1 MEYLNELTCDEMEM
15 LSPAERLMLLGIDPF
30 AFFHKKRIMDID
42 EDEYNDDFDDD
53 SSGVDEEYYEDYDKD
68 FDDEYTRDIISYI
81 NSDDDVE
88 EYDLAELADQPFLR
102 AVLLYNHNKR
112 KYYA

>member
-1 MEYLNELTCDEMEM
+1 MEYINELPHDEMEL

-30 AFFHKKRIMDID
+30 SFFHKKRIFDID
-42 EDEYNDDFDDD
+42 EDEYNDDFDDEQD
-53 SSGVDEEYYEDYDKD
+53 SIDEENYEDYDEA
-68 FDDEYTRDIISYI
+68 FDDEYTHDIISYI
-81 NSDDDVE
+81 NCDDDVE
-88 EYDLAELADQPFLR
+88 EYDLAELADYPFLR